1 VLEAAR
7 KQTPDFF
14 AALRYRIIEPFPIL
28 QERQMDALD
37 AFREKIAWKKSLDE
51 LEPFCGVHFSNEL
64 LDAMPVHLISKGDD
78 WLERLVEESG
88 DGFAFVAEPIG
99 DQDLRQHLEK
109 IPRHAVRPY
118 ETEVNLAALD
128 WVERVA
134 KKLTRGYVLA
144 VDYGYFRERFYAP
157 ERATGTLQCC
167 TLHRAVAS
175 PLQQAGHVDI
185 SAHVDWTSV
194 VERAEECG
202 LTLNGF
208 TDQHH
213 FVTGVISRL
222 WPNDFAQETNPQ
234 TRRALQTLLHPEFLG
249 TAFQFLALSG
259 NANDAQLSG
268 FKFAR
273 EPRAALGL

>member
-1 VLEAAR
+1 
-7 KQTPDFF
+7 
-14 AALRYRIIEPFPIL
+14 L
-28 QERQMDALD
+28 QERQRESLK
-37 AFREKIAWKKSLDE
+37 AFREKIAWRKSLDE
-51 LEPFCGVHFSNEL
+51 LEPFCGVYFSNEL
-64 LDAMPVHLISKGDD
+64 LDAMPVRLISKGDD
-78 WLERLVEESG
+78 WQERLVEESG
-88 DGFAFVAEPIG
+88 DGFAFVTKSIG
-99 DQDLRQHLEK
+99 DENLRRHLEQ
-109 IPRHAVRPY
+109 IPSHAVRLY

-128 WVERVA
+128 WVEHVA
-134 KKLTRGYVLA
+134 QKLTRGYMLA
-144 VDYGYFRERFYAP
+144 VDYGYSRDKFYEP
-157 ERATGTLQCC
+157 ERATGTLQSYAE
-167 TLHRAVAS
+167 HRAIAS
-175 PLQQAGHVDI
+175 PLDQVGRVDI
-185 SAHVDWTSV
+185 STHVDWTSV
-194 VERAEECG
+194 VERAKECG

-249 TAFQFLALSG
+249 TAFQFLALSR